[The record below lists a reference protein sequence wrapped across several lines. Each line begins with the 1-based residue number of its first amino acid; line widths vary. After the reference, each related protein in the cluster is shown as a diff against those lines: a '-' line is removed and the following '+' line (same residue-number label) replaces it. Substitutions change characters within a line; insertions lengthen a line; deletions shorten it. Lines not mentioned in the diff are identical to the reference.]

1 MTTTYIGCGS
11 SLKESYPP
19 NFKRKID
26 KKMSDKRKV
35 TTDAL
40 ETLGTIIEDGG
51 RDAIHL
57 AVEPVV
63 AGEVLYPG
71 QHIGIRDGKA
81 LGVRD
86 GVKALG
92 IVDPFLT
99 GRINPDQKFW
109 LVVFPRQIT
118 SLRHVWSHPDFHEAT
133 EKNTDHNDPVEISKA
148 WITAFAVEIDQTYHR
163 LMKAADD
170 WFYHNEY
177 TYDNNESYKEH
188 WDKFPEFWDHYKV
201 VTGREPSE
209 KESFFT
215 CSC

>member
-1 MTTTYIGCGS
+1 
-11 SLKESYPP
+11 
-19 NFKRKID
+19 
-26 KKMSDKRKV
+26 MSDKRKV

-63 AGEVLYPG
+63 AGELLYPG
-71 QHIGIRDGKA
+71 QSIGLQDGKA
-81 LGVRD
+81 VGITH

-99 GRINPDQKFW
+99 DKVHVGKKFW
-109 LVVFPRQIT
+109 LVVYPRRIT
-118 SLRHVWSHPDFHEAT
+118 SLRHVWSHPDFPEAGP
-133 EKNTDHNDPVEISKA
+133 KAPDINDPVEISKA
-148 WITAFAVEIDQTYHR
+148 WIVAFAAEIDQTYHR
-163 LMKAADD
+163 LMRAADD

-177 TYDNNESYKEH
+177 TYDNTEAYKDH
-188 WDKFPEFWDHYKV
+188 WDKFPEFWDHYKI
-201 VTGREPSE
+201 VTGREPQE
-209 KESFFT
+209 KDSFFT